1 MKTTVPVRQG
11 APAPAPRT
19 FSPFLNLRGEIDR
32 LFDDFSKGFGRF
44 GDWPEFRSTGLT
56 PMMDVTETD
65 KEIEITAE
73 LPGLE
78 EKDVDIT
85 LSDGVL
91 TIRGEKKSDHEEK
104 GKDFHMV
111 ERSYGSFA
119 RSLQLPAGV
128 DPNAVKANLEK
139 GVLKV
144 SIPKRMA
151 DVKKIQVK
159 AAA

>member
-1 MKTTVPVRQG
+1 MKTNVPVRQG
-11 APAPAPRT
+11 GTVPAPRT
-19 FSPFLNLRGEIDR
+19 FSPFMNLQRQIDR
-32 LFDDFSKGFGRF
+32 LFDDFTGGFGRF
-44 GDWPEFRSTGLT
+44 GDWPEFAPATLT
-56 PMMDVTETD
+56 PMMDVTETA
-65 KEIEITAE
+65 KEYEVTAE

-85 LSDGVL
+85 LTEGVL
-91 TIRGEKKSDHEEK
+91 TVRGEKKTDHEEK

-119 RSLQLPAGV
+119 RSLQLPASV
-128 DPNAVKANLEK
+128 DPAAIKASLDK

-144 SIPKRMA
+144 TIPKKMA
-151 DVKKIQVK
+151 DVKKIPVK